1 MTGRIATDVY
11 RQRRSDDERWSALA
25 TEVETHAS
33 SVTRHAIFVA
43 SIDSDGKVFRHFEHH
58 FRTEAGGVRSVS
70 EINITGDD
78 SYFHQVTGNASNTCR
93 SAVAVFISDSF
104 LPFSAAKAGLAI
116 TIGDGAKQ
124 SLCI

>member
-25 TEVETHAS
+25 TEVETRAS
-33 SVTRHAIFVA
+33 SVTRHVIVVA
-43 SIDSDGKVFRHFEHH
+43 NIDSDGKVFRHFEHH
-58 FRTEAGGVRSVS
+58 FRTETGGVRSVS

-78 SYFHQVTGNASNTCR
+78 SYFHQVTGIASNTYR
-93 SAVAVFISDSF
+93 SAVAVFISASF

-116 TIGDGAKQ
+116 TIGDRAKQ